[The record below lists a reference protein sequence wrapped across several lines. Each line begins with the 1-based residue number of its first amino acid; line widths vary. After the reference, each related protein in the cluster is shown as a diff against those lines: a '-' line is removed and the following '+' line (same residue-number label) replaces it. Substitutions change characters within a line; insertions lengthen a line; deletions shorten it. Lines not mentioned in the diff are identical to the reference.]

1 MTNSAWAETDPVA
14 PLGTNAPP
22 DVGGFRFVKTL
33 YLACGVYM
41 PPVKNT
47 PRTTLVAIR
56 VSPSERRQL
65 HEWAA
70 TKQETLSDL
79 IRWGLLAQGFRRSSP

>member
-1 MTNSAWAETDPVA
+1 MHHQMWGVSVS
-14 PLGTNAPP
+14 LKHLMLC
-22 DVGGFRFVKTL
+22 VV
-33 YLACGVYM
+33 VYM

-70 TKQETLSDL
+70 TKEETLSDL